1 MNNNLIFDFETFG
14 NDVTEAAIINC
25 AMMVFDWE
33 RFEHNPY
40 TWEEL
45 VSSVVILKLDVQE
58 QVTKYGYK
66 IHKSD
71 LDWWSGLDPE
81 VRNQIK
87 PTTNDL
93 TLNQF
98 CGKIID
104 ELRDKNVKSWW
115 SRGNTFDPLL
125 LERCF
130 KDVGQRETMKNFL
143 KFWRVRDIRTYF
155 DTRFDFDIDFDHSFK
170 LQPWSDIFLQHNS
183 IQDVAAD
190 ILRMQFVERIL
201 KGLE

>member
-1 MNNNLIFDFETFG
+1 M
-14 NDVTEAAIINC
+14 
-25 AMMVFDWE
+25 
-33 RFEHNPY
+33 
-40 TWEEL
+40 
-45 VSSVVILKLDVQE
+45 
-58 QVTKYGYK
+58 TKYGYK

-71 LDWWSGLDPE
+71 LDWWSSLEPE
-81 VRNQIK
+81 VRIQIK

-98 CGKIID
+98 CGKFID
-104 ELRDKNVKSWW
+104 ELRDKNVKAWW

-155 DTRFDFDIDFDHSFK
+155 DARFNFDKDSDHSFK

-183 IQDVAAD
+183 IHDIAAD
-190 ILRMQFVERIL
+190 ILRMQFVERTL